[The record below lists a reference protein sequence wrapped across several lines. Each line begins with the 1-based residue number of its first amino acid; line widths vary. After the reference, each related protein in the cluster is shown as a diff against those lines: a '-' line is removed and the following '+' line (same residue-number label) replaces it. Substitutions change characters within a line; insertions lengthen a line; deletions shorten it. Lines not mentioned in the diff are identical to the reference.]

1 MVNTGPAGSRNTEA
15 HMNRPK
21 FDPAHIVF
29 SFGAISDWHI
39 KDEEGQYNQQKLI
52 SALTQLRD
60 KAAEEDAHGLATL
73 IAAGDLTHDGKEN
86 EIATMKHVL
95 TSVIDLQKTAFV
107 YVAGNHDKHDPDCNL
122 TYDRLFSEDCAK
134 AYDTC
139 GLSPDGTWSGAR
151 HISVRGV
158 HFITLGPDKFHKK
171 EANIYPEQTK
181 QWLDETLARITAED
195 PNAYVF
201 VITHLLMWGTCYGSV
216 RGYFYASDDLTP
228 ILSKYP
234 QVVTFGGH
242 LHYPLNDD
250 RAIMQ
255 TSFTAMETATLS
267 DMLIDGHGLANVF
280 KNTKTEG
287 NTDFAQG
294 LLVQIDADG
303 NLRITRMDFKHCVD
317 IVDNEIQL
325 AIAGIIWGENNTTV
339 IDYCDQIYFPNVKHM
354 RCPQYDWVFIDEC
367 QDLNAAQRELF
378 LKCVKPGGRFIAVGD
393 PRQAIY
399 GFSGADVESFNLL
412 KAIPHTAKLPLSVCY
427 RCDKTIIELAKTIVP
442 QITWRDNA
450 PDGIID
456 REAKMADVKDGDMIL
471 CRVTAPLVD
480 LCMKYI
486 ANGTK
491 AYVKGKEIGTNLIN
505 LIKRTN
511 RKRMSEAMER
521 LERELGKIIG
531 KIVTKQHCSEAEAK
545 QSDMYQTYLDKINAI
560 QVLSEGLTTTDEV
573 INRIESIFN
582 NDSKNGICLSTIH
595 KSKGLESDRVFI
607 ICEDKLYLK
616 HCMQVEWMAEQERN
630 LVYVAY
636 TRAKHYL
643 GFIQD
648 FKPRN

>member
-1 MVNTGPAGSRNTEA
+1 
-15 HMNRPK
+15 MNRPK

-60 KAAEEDAHGLATL
+60 KAAEEDAHGLAAL

-303 NLRITRMDFKHCVD
+303 NLRITRMDFYHQTTIDTPWYLDAPTPDGAHLTRYTAARGEDFNPADMTVGKRMTFTQAPAEEGNTAVTVRFEATKYSRPIRTYRARVTDETGDCLSSADYLTDFYRHPD
-317 IVDNEIQL
+317 HRTMANEMEITL
-325 AIAGIIWGENNTTV
+325 
-339 IDYCDQIYFPNVKHM
+339 P
-354 RCPQYDWVFIDEC
+354 P
-367 QDLNAAQRELF
+367 L
-378 LKCVKPGGRFIAVGD
+378 PGGRYSISTTARDCWGN
-393 PRQAIY
+393 
-399 GFSGADVESFNLL
+399 ES
-412 KAIPHTAKLPLSVCY
+412 
-427 RCDKTIIELAKTIVP
+427 
-442 QITWRDNA
+442 
-450 PDGIID
+450 
-456 REAKMADVKDGDMIL
+456 
-471 CRVTAPLVD
+471 APL
-480 LCMKYI
+480 CGTFEI
-486 ANGTK
+486 A
-491 AYVKGKEIGTNLIN
+491 
-505 LIKRTN
+505 
-511 RKRMSEAMER
+511 
-521 LERELGKIIG
+521 
-531 KIVTKQHCSEAEAK
+531 
-545 QSDMYQTYLDKINAI
+545 
-560 QVLSEGLTTTDEV
+560 
-573 INRIESIFN
+573 
-582 NDSKNGICLSTIH
+582 
-595 KSKGLESDRVFI
+595 
-607 ICEDKLYLK
+607 
-616 HCMQVEWMAEQERN
+616 
-630 LVYVAY
+630 
-636 TRAKHYL
+636 
-643 GFIQD
+643 
-648 FKPRN
+648 